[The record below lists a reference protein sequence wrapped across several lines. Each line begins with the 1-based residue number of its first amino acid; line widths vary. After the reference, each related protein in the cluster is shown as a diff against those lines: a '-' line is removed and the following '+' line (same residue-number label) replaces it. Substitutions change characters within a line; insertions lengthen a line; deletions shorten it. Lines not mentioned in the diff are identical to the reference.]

1 MKLQHSDWKANLVKD
16 FFEKMNFP
24 PMRALKFI
32 TGHMTYDLAY
42 TEILQMTTTQVN
54 VSYVNMKLVLR
65 EKMRLA

>member
-1 MKLQHSDWKANLVKD
+1 
-16 FFEKMNFP
+16 
-24 PMRALKFI
+24 MRALKFI